1 MHIVLLPHETATFQ
15 YHRPKSKRSRFS
27 AEVAPKDGRIL
38 AGVDVPSSDLPLRRL
53 PEHREGGAER
63 RRGESG
69 RRRLIFENDRRV
81 R

>member
-15 YHRPKSKRSRFS
+15 YHRPKTVDEAVALS

-69 RRRLIFENDRRV
+69 RRRLILRE
-81 R
+81 